1 MDWVGQQERAFT
13 RWINARTGAHVE
25 DLRTDLLD
33 GLVLVRLVNH
43 LVQDGRGGGG
53 ALLEPVYARPTLRLQ
68 KLANVADVLEYAR
81 LGLRIPN
88 LGGVSAENIVDGDIK
103 YVLGLVWAIL
113 EYLTMTTQCLYNEST
128 SFLEVERVLKRWVN
142 LIIAKRGLPAVSNFG
157 RDWSLEVGR
166 PDLIFACILE
176 HYLGPLLAVSF
187 GEMQDGKRLQN
198 LQRVFD
204 AAQVLGIAPM
214 AAVEDFRQLVPDEKC
229 VVICL
234 IEWMKVLELDE
245 PPGQPEPQAT
255 PPEPWATSLEP
266 RATSPEPRA
275 AMGTKAHAAVP
286 AEKLAAAAPPSSP
299 TPPAAPVSPP
309 GTTTALASPSTS
321 AAALASPRTTAA
333 ALASPP
339 TPPAALASPPTPP
352 AALASPPMPLAALAS
367 PPTAALASPP
377 TSPAALSTLPSTG
390 ATPSPTPPAA
400 ASKPLT
406 KPASPDAEPNS
417 APANPPT
424 APESPSR
431 GSEPASPLAGDP
443 DRASPASSPET
454 IVPSEPDTGSA
465 RDASDGGAFVA
476 PTRLIAAITPPFA
489 SIDPL
494 LASIRG
500 CFALAAAP
508 AAAID
513 AAFAAPTARLS
524 ELQDGLVQFDCFRA
538 SFRGRAL
545 PQLVA
550 LTEHFSVTALM
561 AVCMLASECE
571 LEEAACGAL
580 PLAPAAPLEARFR
593 HHVEALCTRVETLKD
608 YFENLEVSAFVSQM
622 RAAPPLALAASPPP
636 PKHLTPSYSDFSIH
650 LSDASATSSLFE

>member
-25 DLRTDLLD
+25 DLRTDLSD

-113 EYLTMTTQCLYNEST
+113 EYSTMTTQCLYNEST

-176 HYLGPLLAVSF
+176 HYLGPSSAVSF

-255 PPEPWATSLEP
+255 PPEPWATSSEP
-266 RATSPEPRA
+266 RATASREACGGGA
-275 AMGTKAHAAVP
+275 A
-286 AEKLAAAAPPSSP
+286 EL
-299 TPPAAPVSPP
+299 
-309 GTTTALASPSTS
+309 
-321 AAALASPRTTAA
+321 
-333 ALASPP
+333 
-339 TPPAALASPPTPP
+339 
-352 AALASPPMPLAALAS
+352 
-367 PPTAALASPP
+367 
-377 TSPAALSTLPSTG
+377 
-390 ATPSPTPPAA
+390 
-400 ASKPLT
+400 
-406 KPASPDAEPNS
+406 PDAAGGSCEPAGDYHSFGESIDLGCSFGESTDHGRSSGKPSNAAGS
-417 APANPPT
+417 FGKPSDAAGSFGESSDAAGGSGESSDGSSGESSDVAGGSVNPA
-424 APESPSR
+424 SPSR

-538 SFRGRAL
+538 SFRGRAS

-550 LTEHFSVTALM
+550 LTEHFSVTASM

-571 LEEAACGAL
+571 LEEAACGAS
-580 PLAPAAPLEARFR
+580 PSAPAAPSEARFR

-622 RAAPPLALAASPPP
+622 RAAPPLASAASPPP